1 MIRDA
6 ILKTKRDELGNCIT
20 SRKRKLQ
27 ELYYATV
34 SYARPLP
41 PKRKPDAND
50 LQTYGEAD
58 FLDANNI
65 LEGKSFD
72 PTTLRRVPEAELTN
86 YNNPVTPSTKVQQRL
101 ELQDHETEP
110 ASYDSDTI
118 VLQGRLPGE
127 NSASSR
133 SGREQ
138 NENDYLPTS
147 NSTLQE
153 AQAGRAS
160 PKAAIDI
167 NGENSIRDADVDS
180 DLQPLGAG
188 RDGAKKPFLW
198 PSDPQN
204 VDTGSQPR
212 LEALVKDD
220 LSSLE
225 GSTPLG
231 TVHGFQGSSLI
242 RAQPSDVVSHEQ
254 SDAVIRV
261 PEESLEDFSEIQVH
275 DGNSGSA
282 QGPLGT
288 SGVSKRVLQAPATNG
303 PHSVEH
309 LHDVPGSK
317 VADAETTTDGLS
329 VADSEL
335 RLEEPQFLKPTHN
348 LKMQAENETL
358 PSVEGGTINNV
369 KKVDQFD
376 RSCNLTGD
384 SRLLERRSQPFQ
396 ERMMPGTTRE
406 ISKDVMFSQRPPMR
420 IDTGVSSLKGSMD
433 SFEKPRLQ
441 GSIDSQT
448 PSSSSTPLKA
458 TPTTAHPSP
467 PERMTTRVSSGALR
481 HKSVSE
487 ILGETPRS
495 GTHQGDKTP
504 AERVG
509 NDLLQDISGQH
520 TPRYGQ
526 LVASPESVS
535 FRSRLSEL
543 KEREKERSKLS
554 TVVFARQQPLDYVNN
569 SELSLQKM
577 PGSERVTEQDK
588 DYLLTLFTAQA
599 SAQQPSLNAL
609 LGSAHKALT
618 TSNHYLDFHEQQDC
632 RILKRIYHLQNS
644 NRWSLRQ
651 LARSQEPQ
659 RPTTQWDVLLAH
671 MKWMQTDFREER
683 KWKLAAAKNIADWCA
698 EWVASSSARRLALQV
713 RLTSNNGK
721 TRDSDGH
728 ATPVS
733 LANNGESSRSDTTPE
748 LVPSGEDDLSDVL
761 GESTPILGA
770 FKTPAPAAIFSLA
783 PEDVIFQLDKT
794 PVSQKLLAEL
804 PLYEPWNNLADVDV
818 IADSQSV
825 DKNWKTSLLPISK
838 FATGK
843 MIIRSP
849 APSRK
854 RSRYEFDDDDDDEE
868 DLCEP
873 TKPSPLTFSGA
884 NEPVPPEIDDVALF
898 NPENKHIIDRLH
910 AAHAF
915 RPPSEFSM
923 PSQSFFESRNC
934 SQWTWAEDDELRK
947 LVREYAYNWS
957 LISSS
962 LTSPSLFSSGAER
975 RTPWECFERWVSFE
989 GLPGDMNR
997 TQYFRTWYS
1006 RRDAA
1011 RTLLNQQIAAQQQ
1024 QQAGNSSQ
1032 TQVRRRTAEP
1042 TRVERRRNSKHLAL
1056 IHAMQKVAKKKETTL
1071 QKQQHVASLAA
1082 MRKATEATQPRQR
1095 MQTPQEFSRF
1105 KHEREC
1111 RMQEKQELYRQQMLA
1126 QQRAAFMQ
1134 KANQQSGQSQAN
1146 PNIPNQ
1152 ARNGISTSMSTSP
1165 HLATSLPHNVMPPGS
1180 SQNRPIPLTNGML
1193 PNGVQPS
1200 GGQTNIRGGGIPQAP
1215 MQSQMLGP
1223 QRIPHDMRVILEAT
1237 RVQQEQQYLAA
1248 QRQQRYPRSNGVNST
1263 SSSPQPTSMN
1273 TSQANAAML
1282 ANLQATNGK
1291 LSPAPNGISVHPRTS
1306 ASPRLANAVQAQ
1318 QLSNGVTPMV
1328 NQIANQMKARHP
1340 NASPE
1345 QIRQLATDH
1354 LNQQLRSQNSQAA
1367 MQAAAGSGLGLNG
1380 TGTQQG
1386 LNFGNTM
1393 LNPQMYAQSM
1403 HFQQQTQQNHN
1414 RVGSMNGGGK
1424 GKAQRVEQSVK
1435 QSDKEET
1442 ALPTTEKSTTI
1453 PPKVQDIT
1461 TTQANTADDKAL
1473 LTLSDDEELLFHPKS
1488 KVTRSTDVKGKS
1500 KLIPVDD
1507 KGDGV
1512 VLALPPP
1519 VNTGLFLDDGTPDPQ
1534 AHLKGDSAGEG
1545 LAEPRPRV
1553 SPSPVPDED
1562 VDW

>member
-27 ELYYATV
+27 ELYHATV

-41 PKRKPDAND
+41 QKRKPDAYD

-58 FLDANNI
+58 FLEANNI
-65 LEGKSFD
+65 LEGRIFD
-72 PTTLRRVPEAELTN
+72 PTTLRRVPGAELTN
-86 YNNPVTPSTKVQQRL
+86 YNSPVTPSTKLQQRL
-101 ELQDHETEP
+101 DLQNHETVP
-110 ASYDSDTI
+110 TSYDSDTI

-127 NSASSR
+127 NSALSR
-133 SGREQ
+133 SGQEQ
-138 NENDYLPTS
+138 NENEYLPTS
-147 NSTLQE
+147 LSTSKE
-153 AQAGRAS
+153 VQAGRVLA
-160 PKAAIDI
+160 KADLYIHV
-167 NGENSIRDADVDS
+167 ENSIRDAVVDS
-180 DLQPLGAG
+180 SVQPPRAALEGAE
-188 RDGAKKPFLW
+188 KPFSW
-198 PSDPQN
+198 SSEPQDSDT
-204 VDTGSQPR
+204 DSQLKLP
-212 LEALVKDD
+212 ALVNDI
-220 LSSLE
+220 SNSLE
-225 GSTPLG
+225 GKTPSG
-231 TVHGFQGSSLI
+231 AAHGLQGSSLTG
-242 RAQPSDVVSHEQ
+242 AQLSDVANQERLEPP
-254 SDAVIRV
+254 DAGLRV
-261 PEESLEDFSEIQVH
+261 LEESLEEFGETQFH
-275 DGNSGSA
+275 DDNTASA
-282 QGPLGT
+282 QVPFG
-288 SGVSKRVLQAPATNG
+288 SNGVSKRPSQAPATNG
-303 PHSVEH
+303 PHSVEQ
-309 LHDVPGSK
+309 LHDVPGPK
-317 VADAETTTDGLS
+317 TADAETITDGLPI
-329 VADSEL
+329 ADTGL

-348 LKMQAENETL
+348 LKMQAENGAT
-358 PSVEGGTINNV
+358 PSAEGGIITNV

-376 RSCNLTGD
+376 QSCAVTGD

-396 ERMMPGTTRE
+396 ERRMPGTTRE
-406 ISKDVMFSQRPPMR
+406 ISKDLMFSQRPPMR
-420 IDTGVSSLKGSMD
+420 IDTGVSLLRGSVE
-433 SFEKPRLQ
+433 SFEKPRIQ

-448 PSSSSTPLKA
+448 PSNSSTPLKA

-495 GTHQGDKTP
+495 GTHQGDKTT
-504 AERVG
+504 AEKGG
-509 NDLLQDISGQH
+509 NDSLQDISGQQ

-526 LVASPESVS
+526 LVASPESIS

-554 TVVFARQQPLDYVNN
+554 TVVFARQQPLDNINN
-569 SELSLQKM
+569 GESSLQRI
-577 PGSERVTEQDK
+577 PGSERVVEQDK

-599 SAQQPSLNAL
+599 SAQQPSLNVL

-651 LARSQEPQ
+651 LSRSQEPQ
-659 RPTTQWDVLLAH
+659 RHTTQWDVLLAH
-671 MKWMQTDFREER
+671 MKWIQTDFREER

-698 EWVASSSARRLALQV
+698 EWVASSSARRISLQV
-713 RLTSNNGK
+713 RLTSSGGK
-721 TRDSDGH
+721 VRDSDGH

-748 LVPSGEDDLSDVL
+748 LIPSGEDDLSDAL
-761 GESTPILGA
+761 GENTPILGA
-770 FKTPAPAAIFSLA
+770 IKTPAPAAIFSLA

-794 PVSQKLLAEL
+794 PVSDKLLAEL
-804 PLYEPWNNLADVDV
+804 PLYEPWSNITGVDV
-818 IADSQSV
+818 MLESSSV
-825 DKNWKTSLLPISK
+825 DKSWKTSLLPISK

-849 APSRK
+849 VPSRK
-854 RSRYEFDDDDDDEE
+854 RSRYEYDDDNDDEVVHG
-868 DLCEP
+868 P
-873 TKPSPLTFSGA
+873 AKRSPLTFLSA
-884 NEPVPPEIDDVALF
+884 NEPVPPEMDDVALF

-1032 TQVRRRTAEP
+1032 AQVRRRTAEP

-1126 QQRAAFMQ
+1126 QQRAALMQ
-1134 KANQQSGQSQAN
+1134 KANQQSGQSQGN
-1146 PNIPNQ
+1146 PNMPSQ
-1152 ARNGISTSMSTSP
+1152 LRNGISASMTTSP
-1165 HLATSLPHNVMPPGS
+1165 HLATSLPHNVMPPGAGQS
-1180 SQNRPIPLTNGML
+1180 RPIPLTNGML

-1200 GGQTNIRGGGIPQAP
+1200 NGQTNMRGGGIPQAP
-1215 MQSQMLGP
+1215 MQSQMHGQ

-1248 QRQQRYPRSNGVNST
+1248 QRQQRYPGSNGVNGT
-1263 SSSPQPTSMN
+1263 SSSPQPTSMS
-1273 TSQANAAML
+1273 TPQTNAAML

-1291 LSPAPNGISVHPRTS
+1291 LSPAPNGISAHPRTS

-1367 MQAAAGSGLGLNG
+1367 MQAAAGSGLALNG
-1380 TGTQQG
+1380 SGTQQG
-1386 LNFGNTM
+1386 MNFGNAM

-1403 HFQQQTQQNHN
+1403 HYQQQTQQNHN
-1414 RVGSMNGGGK
+1414 RAGSMNGVRPPSRDNASQLRNGGTQ
-1424 GKAQRVEQSVK
+1424 GG
-1435 QSDKEET
+1435 
-1442 ALPTTEKSTTI
+1442 TI
-1453 PPKVQDIT
+1453 HSPRP
-1461 TTQANTADDKAL
+1461 
-1473 LTLSDDEELLFHPKS
+1473 
-1488 KVTRSTDVKGKS
+1488 
-1500 KLIPVDD
+1500 
-1507 KGDGV
+1507 
-1512 VLALPPP
+1512 
-1519 VNTGLFLDDGTPDPQ
+1519 PQ
-1534 AHLKGDSAGEG
+1534 AQMAG
-1545 LAEPRPRV
+1545 
-1553 SPSPVPDED
+1553 SQ
-1562 VDW
+1562 

>member
-20 SRKRKLQ
+20 SRKRKLK
-27 ELYYATV
+27 ELYHATV
-34 SYARPLP
+34 SYARPQP
-41 PKRKPDAND
+41 QKYKPDAHD
-50 LQTYGEAD
+50 HQIYGEAE

-65 LEGKSFD
+65 LEGRFFD
-72 PTTLRRVPEAELTN
+72 PTTLRRVPGAELSN
-86 YNNPVTPSTKVQQRL
+86 YNSPVTPSTKPQQRL
-101 ELQDHETEP
+101 DLQDHATIT

-118 VLQGRLPGE
+118 VLQGRLPGDTSDSTKSGQEQDE
-127 NSASSR
+127 N
-133 SGREQ
+133 E
-138 NENDYLPTS
+138 YLPTS
-147 NSTLQE
+147 HSPIKE
-153 AQAGRAS
+153 AQ
-160 PKAAIDI
+160 P
-167 NGENSIRDADVDS
+167 
-180 DLQPLGAG
+180 G
-188 RDGAKKPFLW
+188 RDFAKADPHNGIENRTRDSVVELNAQPSRTGLDKAEKPFSW
-198 PSDPQN
+198 PSDHQDPSTS
-204 VDTGSQPR
+204 DR
-212 LEALVKDD
+212 LRLQTLVNDD
-220 LSSLE
+220 PDALE
-225 GSTPLG
+225 GSTAFAA
-231 TVHGFQGSSLI
+231 VHGLQSSNLI
-242 RAQPSDVVSHEQ
+242 RAKPSDVASQQQQERLDVVTRG
-254 SDAVIRV
+254 SDD
-261 PEESLEDFSEIQVH
+261 SLKDYSEAQFH
-275 DGNSGSA
+275 DENTDPA
-282 QGPLGT
+282 QGPPGT
-288 SGVSKRVLQAPATNG
+288 NDVSSGLSPEATNNG
-303 PHSVEH
+303 THPVEQ
-309 LHDVPGSK
+309 LRDIPQPK
-317 VADAETTTDGLS
+317 KADAKTTTDRLPI
-329 VADSEL
+329 ADSQL
-335 RLEEPQFLKPTHN
+335 RLEEPQFLKPAHN
-348 LKMQAENETL
+348 TKLQDGNATL
-358 PSVEGGTINNV
+358 PSAEGGSVMNGSKI
-369 KKVDQFD
+369 DQFD
-376 RSCNLTGD
+376 RSCGLPGD

-396 ERMMPGTTRE
+396 ERKMPGMTRE
-406 ISKDVMFSQRPPMR
+406 ISKDLMFSQRPPMR
-420 IDTGVSSLKGSMD
+420 IDTGVSSLRGSVE
-433 SFEKPRLQ
+433 SSEKPRIQ

-487 ILGETPRS
+487 ILGETPRP

-504 AERVG
+504 IERAG
-509 NDLLQDISGQH
+509 NDSLQDISGGQ

-526 LVASPESVS
+526 LVASPESLS

-554 TVVFARQQPLDYVNN
+554 TVVFARQQPLDNMNN
-569 SELSLQKM
+569 GESSLQKL
-577 PGSERVTEQDK
+577 PGLERVAEQDK

-659 RPTTQWDVLLAH
+659 RPATQWDVLLAH

-698 EWVASSSARRLALQV
+698 EWVASPPVRRISLQV
-713 RLTSNNGK
+713 RLVSSGGK
-721 TRDSDGH
+721 TRDLDGH

-733 LANNGESSRSDTTPE
+733 LANNGESSRSDATPE
-748 LVPSGEDDLSDVL
+748 LVPSGEDDLSDAL
-761 GESTPILGA
+761 GEDTPILSA
-770 FKTPAPAAIFSLA
+770 IKTPAPAAIFSLA

-794 PVSQKLLAEL
+794 PVSDKLLAEL
-804 PLYEPWNNLADVDV
+804 PLYEPWNNLTDVDV
-818 IADSQSV
+818 MPDIRSI
-825 DKNWKTSLLPISK
+825 DKHWKTSLLPISK

-849 APSRK
+849 VPSRK
-854 RSRYEFDDDDDDEE
+854 RSRFEYDDDEE
-868 DLCEP
+868 DDEDLYGLA
-873 TKPSPLTFSGA
+873 KRPLTFRNA
-884 NEPVPPEIDDVALF
+884 TEPVPPEMDDVALF
-898 NPENKHIIDRLH
+898 NPANKHIIDRLH

-1024 QQAGNSSQ
+1024 QQAGNASQ
-1032 TQVRRRTAEP
+1032 AQVRRRTAEP
-1042 TRVERRRNSKHLAL
+1042 TRVERRRNSKYLAL

-1126 QQRAAFMQ
+1126 QQRAALMQ
-1134 KANQQSGQSQAN
+1134 KASQQSGQSQG
-1146 PNIPNQ
+1146 IPNMPTQ
-1152 ARNGISTSMSTSP
+1152 VRNGISASMTTSP
-1165 HLATSLPHNVMPPGS
+1165 HLATSLPHSVMPTGAGQS
-1180 SQNRPIPLTNGML
+1180 RPNSLQSGLL
-1193 PNGVQPS
+1193 PNGVHS
-1200 GGQTNIRGGGIPQAP
+1200 SNGQTNMRGGGIPQAP
-1215 MQSQMLGP
+1215 MQSQLHGQ

-1248 QRQQRYPRSNGVNST
+1248 QRQQRYPGSNNVNGT
-1263 SSSPQPTSMN
+1263 SSSPQPTSMS
-1273 TSQANAAML
+1273 TPQTNAAML

-1291 LSPAPNGISVHPRTS
+1291 ISPALNSISAHPRTS

-1318 QLSNGVTPMV
+1318 QLSSGVTPMV

-1380 TGTQQG
+1380 SGVQQG
-1386 LNFGNTM
+1386 MNFGNTM
-1393 LNPQMYAQSM
+1393 LNPQIYAQSM
-1403 HFQQQTQQNHN
+1403 HFQPQTQQNHH
-1414 RVGSMNGGGK
+1414 RAGSMNGIRPPSRDNTSQMRNGG
-1424 GKAQRVEQSVK
+1424 
-1435 QSDKEET
+1435 
-1442 ALPTTEKSTTI
+1442 
-1453 PPKVQDIT
+1453 
-1461 TTQANTADDKAL
+1461 TQGGA
-1473 LTLSDDEELLFHPKS
+1473 SHSP
-1488 KVTRSTDVKGKS
+1488 R
-1500 KLIPVDD
+1500 P
-1507 KGDGV
+1507 
-1512 VLALPPP
+1512 
-1519 VNTGLFLDDGTPDPQ
+1519 PQ
-1534 AHLKGDSAGEG
+1534 AQMAG
-1545 LAEPRPRV
+1545 
-1553 SPSPVPDED
+1553 SQ
-1562 VDW
+1562 

>member
-6 ILKTKRDELGNCIT
+6 ILKTKRDELG
-20 SRKRKLQ
+20 
-27 ELYYATV
+27 
-34 SYARPLP
+34 PLP
-41 PKRKPDAND
+41 QKRKPDAND
-50 LQTYGEAD
+50 LQTYGEAE
-58 FLDANNI
+58 FLDANNV

-72 PTTLRRVPEAELTN
+72 PTTLRRVPGAELTN
-86 YNNPVTPSTKVQQRL
+86 YNSPVTPSTKLPQRL
-101 ELQDHETEP
+101 ELQDHKTLP
-110 ASYDSDTI
+110 VAYDSDTI
-118 VLQGRLPGE
+118 VLQGRLPRE
-127 NSASSR
+127 SSASSG

-147 NSTLQE
+147 NSTSQE
-153 AQAGRAS
+153 AQAVRAS
-160 PKAAIDI
+160 VKADLYVD
-167 NGENSIRDADVDS
+167 GENSIRDPVVDAS
-180 DLQPLGAG
+180 VHSLGAG
-188 RDGAKKPFLW
+188 LVGAKKPFSW
-198 PSDPQN
+198 PSDSQ
-204 VDTGSQPR
+204 VLDTGSQPR
-212 LEALVKDD
+212 LQELVDD
-220 LSSLE
+220 ELNSLE
-225 GSTPLG
+225 GSIILDAVPGL
-231 TVHGFQGSSLI
+231 QGSSLT
-242 RAQPSDVVSHEQ
+242 RAQLSDVASQEQ
-254 SDAVIRV
+254 PNAVLRV
-261 PEESLEDFSEIQVH
+261 PNESLEDFNEIQVH
-275 DGNSGSA
+275 DGKSGST

-288 SGVSKRVLQAPATNG
+288 NGVSKRMPQAPATNG
-303 PHSVEH
+303 PHSMEQ
-309 LHDVPGSK
+309 LNDVPEHK
-317 VADAETTTDGLS
+317 IAATTDGLP
-329 VADSEL
+329 VTDSQL
-335 RLEEPQFLKPTHN
+335 QLQEPQFLKPTHK
-348 LKMQAENETL
+348 LKLQAENETL
-358 PSVEGGTINNV
+358 PSADGGPINNL

-376 RSCNLTGD
+376 RSCGLAGD

-396 ERMMPGTTRE
+396 ERTMPGTTRE
-406 ISKDVMFSQRPPMR
+406 ISKDIMFSQRPPMR
-420 IDTGVSSLKGSMD
+420 IDTGVSSHRGSTE

-441 GSIDSQT
+441 GSLDSQT

-504 AERVG
+504 VERG
-509 NDLLQDISGQH
+509 SSDSLQDVSGQQN
-520 TPRYGQ
+520 PKYGQ

-569 SELSLQKM
+569 SESSLQRV
-577 PGSERVTEQDK
+577 PGSERIAEQDK

-659 RPTTQWDVLLAH
+659 RSTTQWDVLLAH

-698 EWVASSSARRLALQV
+698 EWVASPSARRIALQV
-713 RLTSNNGK
+713 RLMSSGSK
-721 TRDSDGH
+721 TRDLDGH

-748 LVPSGEDDLSDVL
+748 LVPSGDDDLSDAL
-761 GESTPILGA
+761 GENTPVLSAI
-770 FKTPAPAAIFSLA
+770 KTPAPAAIFSLA

-794 PVSQKLLAEL
+794 PVSEKLLAEL
-804 PLYEPWNNLADVDV
+804 PLYEPWNNVSEIEVTADT
-818 IADSQSV
+818 QSV
-825 DKNWKTSLLPISK
+825 DKSWKTSLLPISK

-843 MIIRSP
+843 MIIQSP
-849 APSRK
+849 VPSRK
-854 RSRYEFDDDDDDEE
+854 RSRYEFDDDNDFEDEH
-868 DLCEP
+868 LCEP
-873 TKPSPLTFSGA
+873 AKRSSLTFSSA
-884 NEPVPPEIDDVALF
+884 NQPVPPEMEDVALF

-957 LISSS
+957 LVSSS

-997 TQYFRTWYS
+997 TQYFRIWYS

-1011 RTLLNQQIAAQQQ
+1011 RTLLNQQIVAQQQ
-1024 QQAGNSSQ
+1024 QQPTSNSSQ
-1032 TQVRRRTAEP
+1032 AQVRRRTAEP

-1134 KANQQSGQSQAN
+1134 KASQQSGQSQVN
-1146 PNIPNQ
+1146 PNIPSQ

-1165 HLATSLPHNVMPPGS
+1165 HLATSLPHSVMPPGAG
-1180 SQNRPIPLTNGML
+1180 QHRPIPLTNGML

-1200 GGQTNIRGGGIPQAP
+1200 SGQTNMRGGGIPQAP
-1215 MQSQMLGP
+1215 MQSHMLGQ

-1248 QRQQRYPRSNGVNST
+1248 QRQQRYPGPNGVNGT
-1263 SSSPQPTSMN
+1263 SSSPQPTSIN
-1273 TSQANAAML
+1273 TPQANAAML
-1282 ANLQATNGK
+1282 ANLQSTNGK
-1291 LSPAPNGISVHPRTS
+1291 ISPAPNGISVHPRTS

-1380 TGTQQG
+1380 SGTQQG

-1414 RVGSMNGGGK
+1414 RVGSMNGVRPPSRDNASQMRNGG
-1424 GKAQRVEQSVK
+1424 
-1435 QSDKEET
+1435 
-1442 ALPTTEKSTTI
+1442 
-1453 PPKVQDIT
+1453 
-1461 TTQANTADDKAL
+1461 TQGAP
-1473 LTLSDDEELLFHPKS
+1473 SHSP
-1488 KVTRSTDVKGKS
+1488 R
-1500 KLIPVDD
+1500 P
-1507 KGDGV
+1507 
-1512 VLALPPP
+1512 
-1519 VNTGLFLDDGTPDPQ
+1519 PQ
-1534 AHLKGDSAGEG
+1534 AQMAG
-1545 LAEPRPRV
+1545 
-1553 SPSPVPDED
+1553 SQ
-1562 VDW
+1562 